1 MRILLVWLL
10 SLTTSIVVSAQQ
22 NAGTHSGRAVA
33 ETEIVGLQDA
43 LIAAYIHR
51 DTAALDR
58 ILADE
63 YTFINDDAGGV
74 VNKKQILD
82 SFRSGGDREITS
94 YTRQDDHVRLYGDVA
109 VLTYRYHSNETYKGR
124 DAGGD
129 FRVTRIFVKKEGRW
143 QMVGG
148 QETRVNPQPDFTAVT
163 SPSPSSELN
172 ARERLIGSWKQVSDE
187 ETLPDGSVVRLDE
200 VGLLTYDASGHM
212 SSQTMRRSVYGA
224 QVPSDAIY
232 LNNGYDAY
240 FGTYTI
246 DETKHTITH
255 HVEGSVARQLVG
267 KDLVRSFQFEG
278 GRLILKPTNGDEH
291 WTVDFETNRKYGE
304 P

>member
-33 ETEIVGLQDA
+33 ETEIVGVQDA

-74 VNKKQILD
+74 VSKKQILD
-82 SFRSGGDREITS
+82 SFRSGGDRETTS
-94 YTRQDDHVRLYGDVA
+94 YTRQGDHVRWYGDVA

-129 FRVTRIFVKKEGRW
+129 FRVTRIFVKRDGRW
-143 QMVGG
+143 
-148 QETRVNPQPDFTAVT
+148 TD
-163 SPSPSSELN
+163 S
-172 ARERLIGSWKQVSDE
+172 
-187 ETLPDGSVVRLDE
+187 
-200 VGLLTYDASGHM
+200 
-212 SSQTMRRSVYGA
+212 RRSRNA
-224 QVPSDAIY
+224 CFRFRAECTRSPDRHMAAR
-232 LNNGYDAY
+232 LRR
-240 FGTYTI
+240 
-246 DETKHTITH
+246 
-255 HVEGSVARQLVG
+255 GS
-267 KDLVRSFQFEG
+267 SS
-278 GRLILKPTNGDEH
+278 
-291 WTVDFETNRKYGE
+291 
-304 P
+304 